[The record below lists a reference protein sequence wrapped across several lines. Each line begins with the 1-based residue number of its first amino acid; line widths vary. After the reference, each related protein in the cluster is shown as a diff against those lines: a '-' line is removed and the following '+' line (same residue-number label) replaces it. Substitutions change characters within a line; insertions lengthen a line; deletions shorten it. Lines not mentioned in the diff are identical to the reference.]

1 MGQMLVHA
9 RNGSAPRGGRT
20 TEQTAYASHHVAQ
33 ACPMCRS
40 LSFCFQ
46 FCPKAWSVLLF
57 CINNNRIPPHMTLSY
72 FYTSYLE
79 DLLQRIQPE
88 QEERQL
94 KDLFATRNL
103 LDMQGHPEDV
113 HEIMKLITSRDFFGS
128 EAGFNVKMRAKLVSL
143 LLGHM
148 RQARAAQVDS
158 CKGTLQICFK
168 ESLQGFCYTLI
179 VIPMTDII

>member
-1 MGQMLVHA
+1 
-9 RNGSAPRGGRT
+9 
-20 TEQTAYASHHVAQ
+20 
-33 ACPMCRS
+33 
-40 LSFCFQ
+40 
-46 FCPKAWSVLLF
+46 
-57 CINNNRIPPHMTLSY
+57 MTLSY

-143 LLGHM
+143 LPGRI

-158 CKGTLQICFK
+158 CKVVGAIISMAQSCFN
-168 ESLQGFCYTLI
+168 ESLRVHF
-179 VIPMTDII
+179 IP

>member
-1 MGQMLVHA
+1 MLRVFCCFA
-9 RNGSAPRGGRT
+9 STT
-20 TEQTAYASHHVAQ
+20 TEY
-33 ACPMCRS
+33 
-40 LSFCFQ
+40 
-46 FCPKAWSVLLF
+46 
-57 CINNNRIPPHMTLSY
+57 PPHMTLSY

-88 QEERQL
+88 QEERDL
-94 KDLFATRNL
+94 KNLFAKRSL
-103 LDMQGHPEDV
+103 LEMQGHPEGV
-113 HEIMKLITSRDFFGS
+113 NELVKLITSRDFFGS

-148 RQARAAQVDS
+148 RQAIAAQVDS

-179 VIPMTDII
+179 VYSHD